1 MAGRGKGPDFVEALA
16 RGLDILAAF
25 GVDHR
30 GMSLSEVAAAAG
42 LTRPTARRLLLT
54 LEELGF
60 VRSSGGT
67 FGLTPKVM
75 SLGMAYVSSLG
86 LWDIARPHM
95 EALVARTGE
104 SSSMAQLDG
113 SDIVYVARVSVPKL
127 IALRVEIGTHFP
139 AAQTSQGKVLL
150 AALPPDRVAAALA
163 QPSRSGLPPYIGRSA
178 DQLRE
183 ELAEVRARGWA
194 LADEEL
200 APGVRSV
207 AVPVRDGTGD
217 GPGRDER
224 HRARGRDDHA
234 SAAERSPAAAAD
246 HGRPDQRGMGDLAF
260 PPARGNRTARRS
272 RPGHCVNGVRTHKYS
287 IGIVVGIWPER
298 ATKHRAEY

>member
-150 AALPPDRVAAALA
+150 AALPPDQVAAALA
-163 QPSRSGLPPYIGRSA
+163 QPSRSGLPPYIGHSA
-178 DQLRE
+178 DQLRD

-207 AVPVRDGTGD
+207 AVPVRDGTGKV
-217 GPGRDER
+217 
-224 HRARGRDDHA
+224 RAAMNVTVH
-234 SAAERSPAAAAD
+234 AAETTTQKLLDQHLPHLLRSA
-246 HGRPDQRGMGDLAF
+246 GDVSVDWALWQSK
-260 PPARGNRTARRS
+260 PHVTVS
-272 RPGHCVNGVRTHKYS
+272 
-287 IGIVVGIWPER
+287 PED
-298 ATKHRAEY
+298 ATQVTS

>member
-207 AVPVRDGTGD
+207 AVPVRDGTGAV
-217 GPGRDER
+217 
-224 HRARGRDDHA
+224 RAAMNVTVH
-234 SAAERSPAAAAD
+234 AAETTTQRLLND
-246 HGRPDQRGMGDLAF
+246 HLPPLLTTAGQISAEWAIWLSRPHVEI
-260 PPARGNRTARRS
+260 ARRGEAG
-272 RPGHCVNGVRTHKYS
+272 P
-287 IGIVVGIWPER
+287 
-298 ATKHRAEY
+298 ATA